1 MNITTNVASLNWR
14 TNTKGTWKALVK
26 DLSPNTAVTFSDSFT
41 GVVTGKQ
48 IAVESPTMP
57 TGFITYT
64 TDDTN
69 VVVGGALYGVGT
81 AYDSVEAVTG
91 EKSVKIDSVDMG
103 SLSWLYDSTNVRFY
117 TTDLA
122 NVIKKPSSWSPV
134 IAAPYVY
141 TAGLAGTGT
150 KDMMIGCFSTGY
162 IYVVNKAY
170 TDPTEFKIAMSGV
183 YLYYELAIPTTSTET
198 AQSLIFTSG
207 NNTFGGGSFD
217 ATYEGTEYSI
227 PLGKNCK
234 YIHRFPDGTE
244 ELLTGSTTVTSVDV
258 RGAQDK
264 LINLTHWFGNGRE
277 PSINDFYKLYP
288 KWKFYDIP
296 YDSGT
301 ILNYKGTGIQTIGFN
316 AYDHSTGT
324 AVLLGGN
331 RYQIC
336 GTYTSCSYID
346 QWGNAETLEIDAN
359 GIFLPVNNGTLTVVG
374 GNNTDTCV
382 HLVWSG
388 YKNFGEP
395 EYKYEEYVKND
406 KSFPIATYFPDGMN
420 GIVDVYD
427 ELTSDNV
434 VKRIG
439 SYTFTGQENFK
450 YDNNWQPFNGYYTCV
465 FSNLTPDFKY
475 TGASNLRINW
485 RCPFLQ
491 EVTYGEISGKIVG
504 LAMSTNTSYSFFI
517 RVTNSIASNGTEMK
531 AWLAGKT
538 VYYELAT
545 PVTTT
550 IPEPLNLS
558 YPVNDFGTEQSLP
571 INTTTL
577 LSTDLNADIKY
588 SQDFTRLL
596 VHYSDMYPT
605 VKTLVEDEP
614 NLMRKDDVAPNATV
628 GNAYNLIDRNAAGIE
643 RQFSYDTSGGT
654 QDITDGTAVAKKLM
668 GTTLNLNQLV
678 HDTNENTVNSVDG
691 NATVTDAVEGNVK
704 HLVVSGDT
712 VVVNQLVKENVEK
725 TESGTGRIWIK
736 DAAEGAAKGLKV
748 TVPRSVVVNQ
758 LSNSETTDNWL
769 STRVTSV
776 YSDGFYL
783 ITSTGEAAASNY
795 KRYMYRY
802 TLTAGHVYAIHG
814 EIRSFT
820 STTARIGIK
829 DVTASRND
837 TILAT
842 DTPEQSTAEWKAVS
856 CIGLVDSTYAGHTLR
871 FGVFMANTDII
882 DAYIECR
889 NMMCVDLTQYFN
901 DNQTLI
907 DSITSWD
914 DLVAY
919 DPSFAS
925 YVQYNTGT
933 VKGVTPA
940 LTLNGATQPFATTQQ
955 EMFGVGDVRDELN
968 VTGGKFSK
976 KISSIDL
983 STLTW
988 TESSGVWTAT
998 ISDIKSNTINV
1009 LSASYSSVSVNGTD
1023 VSITS
1028 TVSPTGLLYYEL
1040 ATPVVTD
1047 VTPVSVNLL
1056 SHDNTIFQTAGDLQ
1070 STIEATYDGLNQ
1082 NITLDPTHTYI
1093 VNHQYISDSIITNES
1108 SIDCVG
1114 TEDNLVDLTQLYNG
1128 DSTRISAIHSWASL
1142 SSKIHMYRDWL
1153 PYIPGEIVNLAAT
1166 IRVYQHEYAYGV
1178 IYDPSQ
1184 SSPACQKV
1192 ELHDGVLT
1200 EVTSFSSLPAHD
1212 FKRCV
1217 MDNLSTRHINYYLD
1231 PTDSTKK
1238 ADGTASV
1245 LTGAD
1250 GDVMVEM
1257 PITYYKLDEDY
1268 NGTGKI
1274 LWLVSNTPFT
1284 GSEIH
1289 PYFYVSPNGD
1299 TARTQYVGAYRAVGC
1314 DENGNALNTT
1324 EGAITQTTGTA
1335 STRLLRSVAGALPWV
1350 SNTLASMRTDA
1361 VRHGGTMVNRLFH
1374 EYLFLMIIIEQASL
1388 NCQSVSLGYS
1398 NGKTNALWACRKS
1411 GRVNY
1416 GNCTGEIL
1424 ANSGTTD
1431 DDNFYSLKVNN
1442 VQLYRDVARDANN
1455 YYAWSNHAATATV
1468 YWTASATPA
1477 NGDTAYSDTEGTS
1490 SGYMVAS
1497 WSTTTDANKIIQ
1509 FQYRGI
1515 ENPWGECWEF
1525 DDGMQKYQKSV
1536 LKSIKVNNVIYYV
1549 NHLKDGTGTKTAW
1562 TTEDNSATV
1571 WTTTVTPSNNTA
1583 TYSDADCTVSTGYNL
1598 TQSSF
1603 VRMDC
1608 ELWSTRV
1615 TNDYTS
1621 TDQHTTGTKVYDMR
1635 VNYWPVGSWIKKFDP
1650 RTFLCLVNGGNGS
1663 QYLCDNWY
1671 NDNGTGSRV
1680 VSRGGIAGGG
1690 ADDGLGY
1697 VAVRNGLTVS
1707 GVGLS
1712 GRLSA

>member
-48 IAVESPTMP
+48 IVVESSTMP

-69 VVVGGALYGVGT
+69 VAVGGALYGAGT

-162 IYVVNKAY
+162 VYIVNKAY

-183 YLYYELAIPTTSTET
+183 YLYYELAIPATSTET
-198 AQSLIFTSG
+198 AQSLTFTSG

-264 LINLTHWFGNGRE
+264 LINLTHWFGNGME

-336 GTYTSCSYID
+336 GTYTSCSYVD

-388 YKNFGEP
+388 YKNFGES

-406 KSFPIATYFPDGMN
+406 KSFPISTYFPDGMN
-420 GIVDVYD
+420 GIGDVYD
-427 ELTSDNV
+427 ELTASSSTKRFA
-434 VKRIG
+434 VKV
-439 SYTFTGQENFK
+439 FTGDTSGISIMGDHYGFFW
-450 YDNNWQPFNGYYTCV
+450 DP
-465 FSNLTPDFKY
+465 TPDMGNRNNY
-475 TGASNLRINW
+475 PGICNLYPNAVTSPTGLRVMFGNNNSRIY
-485 RCPFLQ
+485 FY
-491 EVTYGEISGKIVG
+491 VSSTAIFTSVSIVG
-504 LAMSTNTSYSFFI
+504 QWLTALYN
-517 RVTNSIASNGTEMK
+517 AGTP
-531 AWLAGKT
+531 LT
-538 VYYELAT
+538 VVYPIAT
-545 PVTTT
+545 PVVTP
-550 IPEPLNLS
+550 IAEPLNLS

-614 NLMRKDDVAPNATV
+614 ELMRKDDVAPNATV
-628 GNAYNLIDRNAAGIE
+628 GTAYNLIDRNAAGTE
-643 RQFSYDTSGGT
+643 RQFSFDTSGGT

-712 VVVNQLVKENVEK
+712 VVVNQLVHEYVEK

-736 DAAEGAAKGLKV
+736 DAFEKEAKGLKV
-748 TVPRSVVVNQ
+748 ITPRSVVVNQ
-758 LSNSETTDNWL
+758 YGPLSTSGWAAYNTVTFSIVDDVIQMNIVSNSTSLKGIVSRTVVNGHKYAIYAEIQNANAYEAYVGIRDN
-769 STRVTSV
+769 STVRISSEAVSGSSAWVQASCVGTMSGTGKFSLYVSNGATYSTSV
-776 YSDGFYL
+776 
-783 ITSTGEAAASNY
+783 
-795 KRYMYRY
+795 
-802 TLTAGHVYAIHG
+802 
-814 EIRSFT
+814 SF
-820 STTARIGIK
+820 
-829 DVTASRND
+829 RN
-837 TILAT
+837 A
-842 DTPEQSTAEWKAVS
+842 
-856 CIGLVDSTYAGHTLR
+856 
-871 FGVFMANTDII
+871 
-882 DAYIECR
+882 
-889 NMMCVDLTQYFN
+889 MCVDLTQYFN
-901 DNQTLI
+901 GNTTLI
-907 DSITSWD
+907 NSITSWD

-919 DPSFAS
+919 DPTFAN
-925 YVQYNTGT
+925 YVAYNTGT
-933 VKGVTPA
+933 VAGVTPGF
-940 LTLNGATQPFATTQQ
+940 TLNGANSEFVTAPQ
-955 EMFGVGDVRDELN
+955 EMFGVGDVMDELN

-998 ISDIKSNTINV
+998 ISDIKSNTVNV
-1009 LSASYSSVSVNGTD
+1009 LSASYSGISVSGTD
-1023 VSITS
+1023 VSITA

-1040 ATPVVTD
+1040 DTPVVTD
-1047 VTPVSVNLL
+1047 VTPVAFNLV
-1056 SHDNTIFQTAGDLQ
+1056 SHDNTIFQTSGAIKA
-1070 STIEATYDGLNQ
+1070 TIQATYDGLNQ
-1082 NITLDPTHTYI
+1082 TITLDPTHTYI
-1093 VNHQYISDSIITNES
+1093 VNHQYISDSIITNEA
-1108 SIDCVG
+1108 SIDVIG

-1142 SSKIHMYRDWL
+1142 SSRIHMYRDWL

-1200 EVTSFSSLPAHD
+1200 EVNLFSSLPAHD

-1245 LTGAD
+1245 LTGED
-1250 GDVMVEM
+1250 GDVMVEI

-1314 DENGNALNTT
+1314 DENGDALNTI

-1398 NGKTNALWACRKS
+1398 NGKTNALWAWRKS
-1411 GRVNY
+1411 GRANY
-1416 GNCTGEIL
+1416 GNGTGEIL
-1424 ANSGTTD
+1424 ATSGTTD

-1442 VQLYRDVARDANN
+1442 VQLYRDVVRDANN

-1477 NGDTAYSDTEGTS
+1477 NGDTAYSDTAGTS
-1490 SGYMVAS
+1490 SGYTVAS

-1598 TQSSF
+1598 TQNSF
-1603 VRMDC
+1603 ARMDC
-1608 ELWSTRV
+1608 ELWSTWV

-1621 TDQHTTGTKVYDMR
+1621 ADQHTTGTKVYNMR

-1680 VSRGGIAGGG
+1680 VYRGGYAGNG
-1690 ADDGLGY
+1690 AYDGLGY
-1697 VAVRNGLTVS
+1697 VAVNGGLTYSYVS
-1707 GVGLS
+1707 IS